1 MSLVRR
7 RAFTLI
13 ELLVVIAIIALLMAL
28 LLPAIQKVREA
39 ANRMLCSSNLRQIAI
54 AAHNFHND
62 YNRLPPGYL
71 GPIPNETGAPAT
83 NFQQVGVLTILL
95 PYLEADNIAKQIVNP
110 VAPFAPMNL
119 DIRSVGLPWFLAV
132 PSNPNFAV
140 AQAKIKAFLCPSD
153 TQGDAQVA
161 VGVSFHVYNNTGATG
176 YSIAANAFPLTASPA
191 IPLLGRSN
199 YAGVAG
205 AAGRGTN
212 TASVFFNPPFQTTA
226 LPYNWNTFEGV
237 LTNRSAVTLGQLTVQ
252 DGTSNTLLFGET
264 TIGNEPLNAP
274 LASQPVNTRHFESSW
289 MGAGSL
295 PTIGGL
301 VSRVRETPWWAFGSR
316 HPSLVM
322 FAFGDAS
329 TRGVRKGTSAA
340 INDAAPAAVVMPLPS
355 DWLIFQQLGGRRD
368 GLNIDSSSHLDESP
382 QQLPDSLA

>member
-1 MSLVRR
+1 MRVRR

-39 ANRMLCSSNLRQIAI
+39 ANRMLCASNLRQIAI

-71 GPIPNETGAPAT
+71 GPIPNETGAPST

-95 PYLEADNIAKQIVNP
+95 PYMEADNIAKQIVNP
-110 VAPFAPMNL
+110 VSPFAPMNL

-161 VGVSFHVYNNTGATG
+161 VGVSFHVYNNTSATG

-212 TASVFFNPPFQTTA
+212 TATPFFNPPFQPTA
-226 LPYNWNTFEGV
+226 LPFNWNTFEGV

-274 LASQPVNTRHFESSW
+274 FASQPVNTRHFESAW

-316 HPSLVM
+316 HPTLVM

-340 INDAAPAAVVMPLPS
+340 INDNAPAGLVTPLPT

-368 GLNIDSSSHLDESP
+368 GLNNDTSSILD
-382 QQLPDSLA
+382 

>member
-1 MSLVRR
+1 MMSVRR
-7 RAFTLI
+7 KAFTLI

-39 ANRMLCSSNLRQIAI
+39 ANRMLCGSNLRQIAI
-54 AAHNFHND
+54 AAHNYHGD

-71 GPIPNETGAPAT
+71 GPIPNEMGAPAT

-95 PYLEADNIAKQIVNP
+95 PYLEGDNIAKLIVNP
-110 VAPFAPMNL
+110 VAPFGPMDL
-119 DIRSVGLPWFLAV
+119 GLKSVGLPWFLAT

-140 AQAKIKAFLCPSD
+140 AQAKIKTFLCPSD

-161 VGVSFHVYNNTGATG
+161 VGVSFHVYNNTSSTG
-176 YSIAANAFPLTASPA
+176 YSIAANAFPLSASPA
-191 IPLLGRSN
+191 IPNLGRSN

-212 TASVFFNPPFQTTA
+212 AASPFFNPPFQPTA
-226 LPYNWNTFEGV
+226 LPYSWNTFEGI
-237 LTNRSAVTLGQLTVQ
+237 LTNRSSVTLGQLTVQ
-252 DGTSNTLLFGET
+252 DGTSNTLMFGET

-274 LASQPVNTRHFESSW
+274 LASQPANTRHFESAW

-301 VSRVRETPWWAFGSR
+301 VTRNRETPWWAFGSR

-340 INDAAPAAVVMPLPS
+340 ITDATPASVVMPLPS
-355 DWLIFQQLGGRRD
+355 DWLLFQQLGGRRD
-368 GLNIDSSSHLDESP
+368 GLSLDVSSILD
-382 QQLPDSLA
+382 